1 MKIARI
7 LHGDNETYGIIQ
19 GNKIVTKDEIN
30 YLTGIPIPQ
39 NVKDFLFDGW
49 YDEIK
54 DKINDLSYKEDIS
67 KYKLLAPIP
76 NPNKII
82 CLAFNYVDHAKEQGL
97 QAPEDPAI
105 VIKPRTTL
113 NGSTSDI
120 VCPDFVTQLDYEVE
134 LAIIIGKN
142 CKNISIDEASSA
154 IFGYMVFHDV
164 SARDI
169 QFKDKQFTRG
179 KSFDSFAPCGPWITT
194 KDEIKDAQNLKLT
207 TKVNGELRQNSSTN
221 NMFIKIPEIIS
232 KISKVM
238 TLEKGDIISTGTPA
252 GVMLNKPNA
261 VFLKDG
267 DKVEMEIENLGIL
280 TNTIKFVKSD

>member
-1 MKIARI
+1 MKIAR
-7 LHGDNETYGIIQ
+7 LAHENNETYGFVK
-19 GNKIVTKDEIN
+19 GDKVATKDEIT
-30 YLTGIPIPQ
+30 YLTGVPIPY

-49 YDEIK
+49 FDEIK
-54 DKINDLSYKEDIS
+54 NKIQDLPYEENLS
-67 KYKLLAPIP
+67 KFKLLAPIP

-97 QAPEDPAI
+97 TAPEDPAI
-105 VIKPRTTL
+105 VIKPRTAL
-113 NGSTSDI
+113 NGNNANI
-120 VCPDFVTQLDYEVE
+120 ECPDFVTQLDYEVE
-134 LAIIIGKN
+134 LALIIGKD
-142 CKNISIDEASSA
+142 CKNISVEEAQNV
-154 IFGYMVFHDV
+154 IFGYMVFNDV

-179 KSFDSFAPCGPWITT
+179 KGFDSFAPCGPWITT
-194 KDEIKDAQNLKLT
+194 ADEIQDAQNLKLT
-207 TKVNGELRQNSSTN
+207 TKINGEIRQNSSTS

-267 DKVEMEIENLGIL
+267 DEVEMEIEGLGIL
-280 TNTIKFVKSD
+280 NNTIKVVKSI

>member
-1 MKIARI
+1 MKIARL
-7 LHGDNETYGIIQ
+7 LHNNNETYGFVN
-19 GNKIVTKDEIN
+19 GDKVSTKDEIV
-30 YLTGIPIPQ
+30 YLTGVPLPQ

-54 DKINDLSYKEDIS
+54 NKIKDLPYGESIS
-67 KYKLLAPIP
+67 KYKLLPPIP

-105 VIKPRTTL
+105 IIKPRTAL
-113 NGSTSDI
+113 NSTNSDI
-120 VCPDFVTQLDYEVE
+120 ICPDFVTQLDYEIE
-134 LAIIIGKN
+134 LALIIGKN
-142 CKNISIDEASSA
+142 CKNISIEDATNV
-154 IFGYMVFHDV
+154 IFGYMIFNDV

-179 KSFDSFAPCGPWITT
+179 KSFDSFAPCGPWISTS
-194 KDEIKDAQNLKLT
+194 DEIQNPQNLKMT
-207 TKVNGELRQNSSTN
+207 TKINGEIRQNSSSS

-280 TNTIKFVKSD
+280 NNTIKIVKSN

>member
-1 MKIARI
+1 MKIARL
-7 LHGDNETYGIIQ
+7 LHGNNETYGFVN
-19 GNKIVTKDEIN
+19 GDKVSTKDEIT
-30 YLTGIPIPQ
+30 YLTGVPIPV
-39 NVKDFLFDGW
+39 NIKDFLFDGW

-54 DKINDLSYKEDIS
+54 NKLKDLPYAENIS
-67 KYKLLAPIP
+67 KFKLLPPIP

-105 VIKPRTTL
+105 VIKPRTAL
-113 NGSTSDI
+113 NSTNSDI
-120 VCPDFVTQLDYEVE
+120 VCPDFVTQLDYEIE
-134 LAIIIGKN
+134 LALIIGKN
-142 CKNISIDEASSA
+142 CKNISVEDAYSA
-154 IFGYMVFHDV
+154 IFGYMVFNDV

-194 KDEIKDAQNLKLT
+194 KDEIQDPQNLKMT
-207 TKVNGELRQNSSTN
+207 TKINGELRQNSSSN

-267 DKVEMEIENLGIL
+267 DKVEMEIENLGTL
-280 TNTIKFVKSD
+280 NNTVKIVKSN

>member
-1 MKIARI
+1 MKIAR
-7 LHGDNETYGIIQ
+7 LSYNNNETYGFVK
-19 GNKIVTKDEIN
+19 GDKVATKDEIT
-30 YLTGIPIPQ
+30 YLTGIPIPN

-49 YDEIK
+49 YNEIK
-54 DKINDLSYKEDIS
+54 NKIDDLSYEQNIS
-67 KYKLLAPIP
+67 KFKLLSPIP

-97 QAPEDPAI
+97 QAPEDPSI
-105 VIKPRTTL
+105 VIKPRTAL
-113 NGSTSDI
+113 NGTKSDI

-134 LAIIIGKN
+134 LAMIIGKN
-142 CKNISIDEASSA
+142 CKNISIEDATNV
-154 IFGYMVFHDV
+154 IFGYMVFNDV

-194 KDEIKDAQNLKLT
+194 ADEIQDAQNLKLT
-207 TKVNGELRQNSSTN
+207 TKINGELRQNSSTS

-267 DKVEMEIENLGIL
+267 DRVEMEIEGLGIL
-280 TNTIKFVKSD
+280 NNTIKVVKSD